1 MPKAVEVVDARESYI
16 EKFREHLIDRFELTS
31 VSVVNSGIAGDHLRS
46 MAARMERD
54 VIRYRPDLVLINGSL
69 NWNDQLGTTEEYR
82 ELLRG
87 MVQRLKK
94 ETEADIIL
102 LTSNGDLPNNSAF
115 MKMMG
120 QAGAEPTTGE
130 RAEAIRA
137 VAAEEQ
143 VCLADV
149 YAVWEE
155 ARARGCPWKEILS
168 NGVNH
173 PGVEGHEVYA
183 EVLMKLFDD

>member
-1 MPKAVEVVDARESYI
+1 MK
-16 EKFREHLIDRFELTS
+16 IDL
-31 VSVVNSGIAGDHLRS
+31 
-46 MAARMERD
+46 
-54 VIRYRPDLVLINGSL
+54 
-69 NWNDQLGTTEEYR
+69 

-87 MVQRLKK
+87 MVRRLKK

-102 LTSNGDLPNNSAF
+102 LTPNGDLPNNTPF
-115 MKMMG
+115 MQRMG
-120 QAGAEPTTGE
+120 QAGIEPTTGE

-137 VAAEEQ
+137 VAEEEQ

-155 ARARGCPWKEILS
+155 ARRRGCPWKEILA

-183 EVLMKLFDD
+183 AVLMKLFDDGQDRI